1 MRTKPMMH
9 SAGSRSLWRFT
20 TGLGLLALSCGLLL
34 GGLSAWFLGSVALA
48 GLSAAAFT
56 FNFHMPA
63 ALVRLFA
70 LGRTA
75 ARYGERLFGHEAAL
89 VDQSTRRVAL
99 FSSMAGA
106 PSVRQAGWQLA
117 DEARLAEY
125 LDDVEDID
133 FARLR
138 ADLPAALLAAGIAC
152 ATAAT
157 LVLAPLALLPIGGLL
172 AALTIASHR
181 LSREGTTA
189 WTQAR
194 ALRREGAQR
203 LGAAL
208 AAVVPLQAEDGWS
221 SHSETALAQ
230 FSQADRAEQALR
242 SRQASLDAL
251 AALLGPVAAVGV
263 LIASWMCGL
272 RGDALLVPAFLA
284 FVWLT
289 LGETAQGLPRIVV
302 ALLRRRAARA
312 ALARWQTDEASCE
325 RARVRHSPWPAKLH
339 HAGLQRRAPN
349 GRPLGQ
355 PIAILLEAGRP
366 IVLSGASGI
375 GKTSLLKQIAGW
387 TGKDILDSD
396 AGTLS
401 AADRCA
407 LTMVCLHD
415 AAILSDTVRAN
426 LFADSASDR
435 DLWQA
440 LDAVEL
446 SDRIDAGGG
455 LESWITQDSLSLGE
469 TQRLNLAR
477 AWLSPKPLILLDEP
491 MEHLP
496 AAQANRILR
505 RLLDR
510 LQGRMVVI
518 SSHSPVASAG
528 SITLRL

>member
-1 MRTKPMMH
+1 M
-9 SAGSRSLWRFT
+9 
-20 TGLGLLALSCGLLL
+20 
-34 GGLSAWFLGSVALA
+34 
-48 GLSAAAFT
+48 AAA
-56 FNFHMPA
+56 PA
-63 ALVRLFA
+63 
-70 LGRTA
+70 
-75 ARYGERLFGHEAAL
+75 
-89 VDQSTRRVAL
+89 
-99 FSSMAGA
+99 
-106 PSVRQAGWQLA
+106 VRQAGWQLA

-157 LVLAPLALLPIGGLL
+157 CVLAPLALLPIGGLL
-172 AALTIASHR
+172 AGLTIASHR
-181 LSREGTTA
+181 LSREGMTA

-221 SHSETALAQ
+221 SHSETALGR

-263 LIASWMCGL
+263 LVASWMSGL
-272 RGDALLVPAFLA
+272 RGDTLLVSAFLA

-302 ALLRRRAARA
+302 ARLRRRAAQA

-325 RARVRHSPWPAKLH
+325 RARRSPRPARLH
-339 HAGLQRRAPN
+339 HAGLQRQAPDGRA
-349 GRPLGQ
+349 LGQ
-355 PIAILLEAGRP
+355 PIVIVMAVGRP

-387 TGKDILDSD
+387 TGEDVLGSD
-396 AGTLS
+396 AGALS
-401 AADRCA
+401 AADRSA
-407 LTMVCLHD
+407 LAMVCLHD

-426 LFADSASDR
+426 LFAGSASDR
-435 DLWQA
+435 ELWQA

-446 SDRIDAGGG
+446 SERIGAGGG
-455 LESWITQDSLSLGE
+455 LQSWITQDGLSLGE
-469 TQRLNLAR
+469 AQRLNLAR
-477 AWLSPKPLILLDEP
+477 AWLSSKPLILLDEP
-491 MEHLP
+491 AEHLP
-496 AAQANRILR
+496 AEQARRILT
-505 RLLDR
+505 RLLAR
-510 LQGRMVVI
+510 LQDKMVVI